1 MSIFTEKK
9 IFEEADNWLKK
20 NKRVSLAT
28 VVQTW
33 GSSPL
38 GVGSRMIV
46 SEDGKFLGSIS
57 GGCVESKVVEECISL
72 IKNKKVSLATVIQ
85 TWGSSPLGVGSRMIV
100 SEDGNFLGS
109 VSGGCIESKVVEEC
123 ISLIKNKKDCKKIDF
138 KISNENAWEIGLAC
152 GGDISIY
159 IEEIK

>member
-1 MSIFTEKK
+1 MNNFAEKK
-9 IFEEADNWLKK
+9 IFEEAGNWLKK
-20 NKRVSLAT
+20 NKR
-28 VVQTW
+28 
-33 GSSPL
+33 
-38 GVGSRMIV
+38 
-46 SEDGKFLGSIS
+46 
-57 GGCVESKVVEECISL
+57 
-72 IKNKKVSLATVIQ
+72 VSLATVIQ

-109 VSGGCIESKVVEEC
+109 VSGGCVEAKVVEEC

-138 KISNENAWEIGLAC
+138 KVSNENAWEIGLAC

>member
-1 MSIFTEKK
+1 MSNFNEKK
-9 IFEEADNWLKK
+9 IFEEANNWLKK

-57 GGCVESKVVEECISL
+57 GGC
-72 IKNKKVSLATVIQ
+72 
-85 TWGSSPLGVGSRMIV
+85 
-100 SEDGNFLGS
+100 
-109 VSGGCIESKVVEEC
+109 IESKVVEEC

-138 KISNENAWEIGLAC
+138 KISNENAWEVGLAC

>member
-1 MSIFTEKK
+1 MNNFNEQK

-28 VVQTW
+28 VIQTW

-38 GVGSRMIV
+38 EVGSRMIV
-46 SEDGKFLGSIS
+46 REDGNFLGSVS
-57 GGCVESKVVEECISL
+57 GGCVEAKVVEECISL
-72 IKNKKVSLATVIQ
+72 IKNKK
-85 TWGSSPLGVGSRMIV
+85 
-100 SEDGNFLGS
+100 N
-109 VSGGCIESKVVEEC
+109 
-123 ISLIKNKKDCKKIDF
+123 CKKIDF
-138 KISNENAWEIGLAC
+138 KVSNENAWEIGLAC

>member
-1 MSIFTEKK
+1 MNNFIEKK

-20 NKRVSLAT
+20 NIR
-28 VVQTW
+28 
-33 GSSPL
+33 
-38 GVGSRMIV
+38 
-46 SEDGKFLGSIS
+46 
-57 GGCVESKVVEECISL
+57 
-72 IKNKKVSLATVIQ
+72 VSLATVIQ

-109 VSGGCIESKVVEEC
+109 VSGGCVEAKVVEEC

-138 KISNENAWEIGLAC
+138 MVSNENAWEIGLAC

>member
-1 MSIFTEKK
+1 MSNFPEKK
-9 IFEEADNWLKK
+9 LFEEADNWIKNNKK
-20 NKRVSLAT
+20 VSLAT

-38 GVGSRMIV
+38 GI
-46 SEDGKFLGSIS
+46 
-57 GGCVESKVVEECISL
+57 
-72 IKNKKVSLATVIQ
+72 
-85 TWGSSPLGVGSRMIV
+85 GSRMIV

-109 VSGGCIESKVVEEC
+109 VSGGCVEAKVVEEC
-123 ISLIKNKKDCKKIDF
+123 ISLMKNKKICKKIDF
-138 KISNENAWEIGLAC
+138 NVSNENAWEIGLAC

>member
-1 MSIFTEKK
+1 MNNFTEKK

-20 NKRVSLAT
+20 NIR
-28 VVQTW
+28 
-33 GSSPL
+33 
-38 GVGSRMIV
+38 
-46 SEDGKFLGSIS
+46 
-57 GGCVESKVVEECISL
+57 
-72 IKNKKVSLATVIQ
+72 VSLATVIQ

>member
-1 MSIFTEKK
+1 MNNFTEKK

-20 NKRVSLAT
+20 NIR
-28 VVQTW
+28 
-33 GSSPL
+33 
-38 GVGSRMIV
+38 
-46 SEDGKFLGSIS
+46 
-57 GGCVESKVVEECISL
+57 
-72 IKNKKVSLATVIQ
+72 VSLATVIQ

-123 ISLIKNKKDCKKIDF
+123 ISLIKNKKDYKKIDF
-138 KISNENAWEIGLAC
+138 KVSNENAWEIGLAC

>member
-1 MSIFTEKK
+1 MINFTEKK

-20 NKRVSLAT
+20 NKR
-28 VVQTW
+28 
-33 GSSPL
+33 
-38 GVGSRMIV
+38 
-46 SEDGKFLGSIS
+46 
-57 GGCVESKVVEECISL
+57 
-72 IKNKKVSLATVIQ
+72 VSLATVIQ

-109 VSGGCIESKVVEEC
+109 VSGGCVEAKVIEEC

-138 KISNENAWEIGLAC
+138 KVSNENAWEIGLAC

-159 IEEIK
+159 IELIK

>member
-1 MSIFTEKK
+1 MNNFIEKK

-20 NKRVSLAT
+20 NKRVSL
-28 VVQTW
+28 V
-33 GSSPL
+33 
-38 GVGSRMIV
+38 
-46 SEDGKFLGSIS
+46 
-57 GGCVESKVVEECISL
+57 
-72 IKNKKVSLATVIQ
+72 TVIQ
-85 TWGSSPLGVGSRMIV
+85 TWGSSPFGVGSRMIV

>member
-1 MSIFTEKK
+1 MNNFTEKK

-20 NKRVSLAT
+20 NIR
-28 VVQTW
+28 
-33 GSSPL
+33 
-38 GVGSRMIV
+38 
-46 SEDGKFLGSIS
+46 
-57 GGCVESKVVEECISL
+57 
-72 IKNKKVSLATVIQ
+72 VSLATVIQ

-159 IEEIK
+159 IEEIKQ